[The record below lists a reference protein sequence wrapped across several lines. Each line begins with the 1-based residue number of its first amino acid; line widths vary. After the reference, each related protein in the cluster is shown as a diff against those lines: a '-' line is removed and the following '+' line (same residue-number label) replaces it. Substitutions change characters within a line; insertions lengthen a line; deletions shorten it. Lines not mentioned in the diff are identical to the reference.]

1 MRDAKE
7 YAKIMIKKKLNNRY
21 TDTKN
26 GNLTINKMLYF
37 AQLISLAKYDEVL
50 FKNDIFA
57 FENGSVVEDVRQEY
71 KNNYQAMIEE
81 AKSINIDELDEKEE
95 DVIDET
101 IRLFSGFSPE
111 ELSQITHS
119 HTTWINSFEDS
130 KDGNFYDMN
139 KQKMSVKSMQENE
152 AEWIKNFFNIEK
164 KKENYVSNHLMD
176 NKTIFYY
183 DPNSYSESEIKKI
196 ISEFD
201 GSEEAY
207 TVVKEDGKAVIY

>member
-7 YAKIMIKKKLNNRY
+7 YARIMIKKKLNNRY
-21 TDTKN
+21 TDTRN

-37 AQLISLAKYDEVL
+37 AQLISLAKYDKVL

-71 KNNYQAMIEE
+71 KNNYQTMIEE
-81 AKSINIDELDEKEE
+81 AKSINIDELDEQEK

-119 HTTWINSFEDS
+119 HTTWINSFENS
-130 KDGNFYDMN
+130 KVGDFYEMSR
-139 KQKMSVKSMQENE
+139 QKMSVKSMKENE
-152 AEWIKNFFNIEK
+152 VEWIKKFFNTENN
-164 KKENYVSNHLMD
+164 KENYVTNHVLD
-176 NKTIFYY
+176 NETNFYF
-183 DPNSYSESEIKKI
+183 DPSSYTESEVKKI
-196 ISEFD
+196 VSNFD
-201 GSEEAY
+201 GIEDAY